1 MDVIRALLQRD
12 PQSFLMSRIHLDQF
26 YGIEIDDFACEIA
39 RLSLWLA
46 EHQLNKQWEEHIGS
60 APPAL
65 PLRSSGKIW
74 SGNSLQTDWHTI
86 CPKSTDD
93 EVYVIGN
100 PPFLGTSRRSDGQR
114 DDMQAVFSGFKSL
127 GSLDFVACW
136 FWKGA
141 KYIQNS
147 SAEIALVATNSLCQ
161 GEQVA
166 TLWPSIF
173 ELGLSIHI
181 AYPTFT
187 WENNARDKAAVH
199 VVIIGLSG
207 QSKIRQLYQQIE
219 GRWHSKLVSNISPY
233 LVEGNNIAVVPRSK
247 PIIKN
252 VPPLL
257 FGNKPTEGGNLMMN
271 RVERDALLSKEPQA
285 APWIKRVLG
294 ADELLNGLE
303 RWCLWLV
310 DITDTELQSMPY
322 VYERVQK
329 VAEMRRK
336 STKLSTQKKSNTP
349 HLFDENRQPISG
361 DYILIPHVSSERRTY
376 IPIGLVDASI
386 ISTDG
391 NFILPNG
398 TLYEFSILTS
408 LMHNDWMRLVA
419 GRLESRYRYSTKV
432 VYNTFPWPDV
442 TDVQRKTLIAL
453 AKTVLLMRENYPE
466 NTLADLYDPLKM
478 PIDLLEAHQALD
490 KAVDRLYRDKPFK
503 DSSER
508 LSCLLE
514 RYEALTKA

>member
-1 MDVIRALLQRD
+1 M
-12 PQSFLMSRIHLDQF
+12 
-26 YGIEIDDFACEIA
+26 
-39 RLSLWLA
+39 
-46 EHQLNKQWEEHIGS
+46 
-60 APPAL
+60 
-65 PLRSSGKIW
+65 
-74 SGNSLQTDWHTI
+74 
-86 CPKSTDD
+86 
-93 EVYVIGN
+93 
-100 PPFLGTSRRSDGQR
+100 
-114 DDMQAVFSGFKSL
+114 
-127 GSLDFVACW
+127 
-136 FWKGA
+136 
-141 KYIQNS
+141 
-147 SAEIALVATNSLCQ
+147 
-161 GEQVA
+161 
-166 TLWPSIF
+166 
-173 ELGLSIHI
+173 
-181 AYPTFT
+181 
-187 WENNARDKAAVH
+187 
-199 VVIIGLSG
+199 
-207 QSKIRQLYQQIE
+207 
-219 GRWHSKLVSNISPY
+219 SNISPY

>member
-1 MDVIRALLQRD
+1 
-12 PQSFLMSRIHLDQF
+12 
-26 YGIEIDDFACEIA
+26 
-39 RLSLWLA
+39 
-46 EHQLNKQWEEHIGS
+46 
-60 APPAL
+60 
-65 PLRSSGKIW
+65 
-74 SGNSLQTDWHTI
+74 
-86 CPKSTDD
+86 
-93 EVYVIGN
+93 
-100 PPFLGTSRRSDGQR
+100 
-114 DDMQAVFSGFKSL
+114 
-127 GSLDFVACW
+127 
-136 FWKGA
+136 
-141 KYIQNS
+141 
-147 SAEIALVATNSLCQ
+147 
-161 GEQVA
+161 
-166 TLWPSIF
+166 
-173 ELGLSIHI
+173 
-181 AYPTFT
+181 
-187 WENNARDKAAVH
+187 
-199 VVIIGLSG
+199 
-207 QSKIRQLYQQIE
+207 
-219 GRWHSKLVSNISPY
+219 
-233 LVEGNNIAVVPRSK
+233 
-247 PIIKN
+247 
-252 VPPLL
+252 
-257 FGNKPTEGGNLMMN
+257 
-271 RVERDALLSKEPQA
+271 
-285 APWIKRVLG
+285 
-294 ADELLNGLE
+294 

>member
-1 MDVIRALLQRD
+1 MVRQKC
-12 PQSFLMSRIHLDQF
+12 S
-26 YGIEIDDFACEIA
+26 GI
-39 RLSLWLA
+39 
-46 EHQLNKQWEEHIGS
+46 
-60 APPAL
+60 
-65 PLRSSGKIW
+65 
-74 SGNSLQTDWHTI
+74 
-86 CPKSTDD
+86 
-93 EVYVIGN
+93 
-100 PPFLGTSRRSDGQR
+100 RRS
-114 DDMQAVFSGFKSL
+114 
-127 GSLDFVACW
+127 
-136 FWKGA
+136 
-141 KYIQNS
+141 Y
-147 SAEIALVATNSLCQ
+147 
-161 GEQVA
+161 
-166 TLWPSIF
+166 
-173 ELGLSIHI
+173 
-181 AYPTFT
+181 
-187 WENNARDKAAVH
+187 
-199 VVIIGLSG
+199 
-207 QSKIRQLYQQIE
+207 
-219 GRWHSKLVSNISPY
+219 LVSNISPY